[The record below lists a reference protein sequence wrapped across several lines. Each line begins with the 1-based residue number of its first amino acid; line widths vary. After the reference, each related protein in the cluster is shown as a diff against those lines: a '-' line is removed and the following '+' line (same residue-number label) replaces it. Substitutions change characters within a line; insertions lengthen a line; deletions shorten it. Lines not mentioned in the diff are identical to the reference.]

1 MTVSA
6 FFTYLL
12 FYLLDLVRVRLGLRV
27 RLGFGSCV
35 AGPGMCG
42 NLVRVRVRLRVR
54 FGFVIEL
61 GGISSADGSIGPW
74 CRTVVCRRLSVVS
87 GEVRVRV

>member
-1 MTVSA
+1 MHVEDTA
-6 FFTYLL
+6 DR
-12 FYLLDLVRVRLGLRV
+12 LD
-27 RLGFGSCV
+27 
-35 AGPGMCG
+35 AED
-42 NLVRVRVRLRVR
+42 LVRVRVRLRVR